1 MLDSKAI
8 FDSLS
13 PILASHNYQLYD
25 VKWSNIGHKK
35 MLDVS
40 VSDQNGYFDLDLAE
54 KITPIISQHLDE
66 LLADDQE
73 YILNV
78 GSVGVERPIP
88 KDKLNNYLE
97 QPILVIDVFHNQHIG
112 YLDKYENNEL
122 VLKIKNKTRFNYKT
136 IPMSECLEIKTTII
150 F

>member
-13 PILASHNYQLYD
+13 PILTNHQYQLHD

-35 MLDVS
+35 MLDIS
-40 VSDQNGYFDLDLAE
+40 VSDQQGYFDLDLAE

-66 LLADDQE
+66 ILSDDQE

-78 GSVGVERPIP
+78 GSVGVERVISIENL
-88 KDKLNNYLE
+88 KDYLQ
-97 QPILVIDVFHNQHIG
+97 QPILITDIFHNQHIG
-112 YLDKYENNEL
+112 YLEKFENEEI
-122 VLKIKNKTRFNYKT
+122 VLKMKNKTRFIYKT
-136 IPMSECLEIKTTII
+136 LLLSECLEIKTTII